1 MGWTLRLKKRKWK
14 RGRRVRRPLWECGQE
29 GRAASTR
36 GVALEVEADE
46 GLGIWWEWEGKEE

>member
-1 MGWTLRLKKRKWK
+1 MKKRKWK
-14 RGRRVRRPLWECGQE
+14 QGRRVRRPLWECGQE